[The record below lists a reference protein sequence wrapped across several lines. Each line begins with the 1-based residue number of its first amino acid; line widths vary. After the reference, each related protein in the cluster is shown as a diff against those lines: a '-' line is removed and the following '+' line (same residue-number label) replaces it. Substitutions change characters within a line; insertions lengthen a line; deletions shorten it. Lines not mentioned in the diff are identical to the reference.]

1 MEVNRRR
8 TQQERSAAMRAA
20 LVASARELFAAE
32 GYAAVGTEA
41 IVRAAEVTRGALY
54 HHFAD
59 KEELFLAVFEDVER
73 EVLGR
78 IVASMPVVGPDA
90 GTAATLAA
98 LDAGVATWLD
108 ACADP
113 GTQRI
118 LLVDGPAVLGWTRWR
133 ELGMGYAG
141 GLIEAVVAQAVT
153 TGPLGGLP
161 ARPVTHVVIGALE
174 EAALYVAGHDDPAA
188 ARAEMAAV
196 LSRTFAALFGYPTA

>member
-1 MEVNRRR
+1 
-8 TQQERSAAMRAA
+8 MRAA

-41 IVRAAEVTRGALY
+41 IVRAADVTRGALY

-59 KEELFLAVFEDVER
+59 KEELFVAVFEDVER
-73 EVLGR
+73 EVLDR
-78 IVASMPVVGPDA
+78 IVASMPSVDPSAGASGGASGGASVDA
-90 GTAATLAA
+90 SGGAATLAA

-153 TGPLGGLP
+153 AGPLDGLP
-161 ARPVTHVVIGALE
+161 VRPVAHVVIGALE
-174 EAALYVAGHDDPAA
+174 EAALYVAGHPDPAA
-188 ARAEMAAV
+188 ARTEMAAV
-196 LSRTFAALFGYPTA
+196 LSRTFAALFAPR